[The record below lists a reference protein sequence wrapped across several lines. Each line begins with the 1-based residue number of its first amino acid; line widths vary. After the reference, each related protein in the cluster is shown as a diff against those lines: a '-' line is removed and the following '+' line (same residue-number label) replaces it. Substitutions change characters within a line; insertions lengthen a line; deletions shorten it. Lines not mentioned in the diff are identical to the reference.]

1 MPDGLF
7 LHLLSFYKGLIP
19 LKRGRL
25 FCELGPRWLVVV
37 LKVMLVVGYSLDAV
51 VGAGQDAAGQCAA
64 VWCAQGVAVVS
75 GGACWRCN
83 QGAVVVT
90 GGDAGV
96 RVRLLLLLVVRVR
109 WQGLPCASV
118 RVLFGEIK
126 ALRVVAGSACLA
138 TQLGASQA
146 AFGALKVRWQVPAVL
161 VCDAGRA
168 VLVLFKGL
176 AVFSVLLWR
185 CKQRAVQ
192 GAVVLK
198 VLGDAGKVLLW
209 LLVGACLAM
218 HSGCCSGRCCNLSC
232 YLGSM
237 PR

>member
-25 FCELGPRWLVVV
+25 FCELGPRWLFVV

-109 WQGLPCASV
+109 WQGLLCASVVWWYRV

-146 AFGALKVRWQVPAVL
+146 AFWRAQGSMAGA
-161 VCDAGRA
+161 G
-168 VLVLFKGL
+168 
-176 AVFSVLLWR
+176 
-185 CKQRAVQ
+185 
-192 GAVVLK
+192 
-198 VLGDAGKVLLW
+198 
-209 LLVGACLAM
+209 GACLRRRP
-218 HSGCCSGRCCNLSC
+218 GCFGVVQRA
-232 YLGSM
+232 GGF
-237 PR
+237 